1 MKKILSIFL
10 VVAILVCALPLSALT
25 ASAASYSGSCGDN
38 VNWSLDTDTGVLTIS
53 GSGNMTYYSS
63 SSDVP
68 WYAYRSSIKEVVI
81 SDGVTRIGD
90 YAFYYCTSLNE
101 ITIPDSVTRIGYEAF
116 YYCDS
121 LTEITIPDSV
131 THINRYTFYKC
142 TSLTEVTIGNSVTSI
157 GYGAFEDCTSLT
169 SITIPDSVTS
179 IGDSAF
185 SYCRSLTEITIP
197 DSVTGIGYD
206 AFSYCNSLTEITI
219 PDGVTRIDDSAFY
232 GCTSLTEITIPDSV
246 TSICDCAFSYCT
258 SLVEITIPDS
268 VTSIGDS
275 AFSGCTSLA
284 DITIPDSVTSIGVG
298 AFSDCDA
305 LESIVVQSGNP
316 VYHSAGNCIIET
328 ETKTLIVGC
337 KNSIIPTDNSVTSIG
352 NCAFYGCTSL
362 AEVTIGNSVTSIG
375 KYAFYG
381 CTSLAEVTIG
391 NSVTSIGG
399 YAFYKCTSL
408 AEITI
413 PDSVASIG
421 HYAFE
426 DCTSLN
432 KVNITDIAAW
442 YKIEFAGYSSNPTYY
457 AKSLYLNGQLITE
470 LNIPDGVTSIGS
482 CTFYNC
488 TSLTEITIPDSVTSI
503 GSSAFRGCTS
513 LAEITI
519 PDSVTSIGEYA
530 FYNTAYYKDS
540 NNLKNDVLY
549 INNHL
554 IIAKYKI
561 SGSYNIK
568 DDTITIAGSAFS
580 YCDSLTEITIPDSV
594 TSIGDVAFIGCTS
607 LKTVNNYSDLP
618 IVKGYSDYGYVGYYA
633 DTVNWYG
640 TVTDS
645 YGENLTYTF
654 DAKNGVLTISG
665 SGDMT
670 DYSNSSYTP
679 WYKYRSLIKEIV
691 ISDSVTS
698 IGDNVFADCTS
709 LTKITIPDS
718 VTSIGDR
725 AFYNCSNYTFFVDE
739 DSYAHKYA
747 VSNDIEVCFT
757 KFVAPDAPMIYS
769 KTTTNITLTP
779 YDGYEYKCG
788 DNGTWQTSNVFSG
801 LKENTTY
808 YFYQRKSA
816 TEYAPASAESSAT
829 KITTKYCPQ
838 KPSAPTISY
847 IKSNEIKLL
856 GDTSIYE
863 YKINDGNWQSSLEFS
878 NLTDDTEYTVY
889 VRVKETYNASES
901 EANFLT
907 VKTPQK
913 GVAIFYKNDIPLMF
927 YENNAT
933 SVIYGSIDEYSV
945 SRSGYEFKGWSTNSG
960 EVYNS
965 SSDVPVQEGTVV
977 FALWSKICSTCEGEG
992 VRYSNVF
999 CFYCNGGKDGPFKTY
1014 RHECSNCGGTDIRS
1028 WIANGQ
1034 AFRICNKCK
1043 STNILEV
1050 IHYVPCGVC
1059 SGKGSYQESE
1069 TCENC
1074 DGSKTVKETLN
1085 VAPPQVEIVEKA
1097 EDRVVLLADPRYEY
1111 SIDGTNWQKSNVF
1124 YNLTYG
1130 KTYNFY
1136 QRIAETEYNY
1146 ASEKSTELLVVLK
1159 YDSNVTYVP
1168 TPIIVS
1174 VADTTVTLKKIDGYE
1189 YKIEGGEWQK
1199 SNVFTGLL
1207 PDTEYVFYQRVA
1219 ETNTTQASVS
1229 SDGATATTLKI
1240 VPATPSAPTVLEKT
1254 ETSITLVKK
1263 SGYEYKIEGGEWQTS
1278 NVFTGLSPNTK
1289 YTFYQR
1295 VAETNT
1301 SQVSSSSAGVIIKT
1315 NKPTPQRPSAPTIL
1329 TVTDTT
1335 VTLKKIDGYEYKM
1348 NNGAWQTSGV
1358 FEGLSPNTEYTF
1370 YQRVAEIDT
1379 TYASESSV
1387 GVTAKTNPIKRW
1399 VQSGSRWWYDYG
1411 DGTYAIGW
1419 DEIDGTWYYFDA
1431 NGWMQTGW
1439 KQIGKI
1445 WYYFKSSGAMV
1456 TNWQKIG
1463 GVWYFFKESGAM
1475 VTGWFEDAD
1484 GTWYYFNSSG
1494 AMQTGWEKIGG
1505 VWYYFNTSGAM
1516 KTGWLKLGGT
1526 WYYFTGSGA
1535 MVTGNRN
1542 IGGKVYRFNSSGAC
1556 LNP

>member
-1 MKKILSIFL
+1 MKKMLSIFL
-10 VVAILVCALPLSALT
+10 AVAILVCTLPLSALT

-38 VNWSLDTDTGVLTIS
+38 LTWSLDTGSGVLTIS
-53 GSGNMTYYSS
+53 GSGDMTDFSS
-63 SSDVP
+63 SSSVP
-68 WYAYRSSIKEVVI
+68 WSEYRSLIKEVVI
-81 SDGVTRIGD
+81 SD
-90 YAFYYCTSLNE
+90 
-101 ITIPDSVTRIGYEAF
+101 
-116 YYCDS
+116 
-121 LTEITIPDSV
+121 
-131 THINRYTFYKC
+131 
-142 TSLTEVTIGNSVTSI
+142 SVTSI
-157 GYGAFEDCTSLT
+157 GF
-169 SITIPDSVTS
+169 
-179 IGDSAF
+179 
-185 SYCRSLTEITIP
+185 
-197 DSVTGIGYD
+197 
-206 AFSYCNSLTEITI
+206 
-219 PDGVTRIDDSAFY
+219 
-232 GCTSLTEITIPDSV
+232 
-246 TSICDCAFSYCT
+246 
-258 SLVEITIPDS
+258 
-268 VTSIGDS
+268 
-275 AFSGCTSLA
+275 
-284 DITIPDSVTSIGVG
+284 
-298 AFSDCDA
+298 
-305 LESIVVQSGNP
+305 
-316 VYHSAGNCIIET
+316 
-328 ETKTLIVGC
+328 
-337 KNSIIPTDNSVTSIG
+337 
-352 NCAFYGCTSL
+352 CAFY
-362 AEVTIGNSVTSIG
+362 
-375 KYAFYG
+375 
-381 CTSLAEVTIG
+381 
-391 NSVTSIGG
+391 
-399 YAFYKCTSL
+399 
-408 AEITI
+408 
-413 PDSVASIG
+413 
-421 HYAFE
+421 
-426 DCTSLN
+426 
-432 KVNITDIAAW
+432 
-442 YKIEFAGYSSNPTYY
+442 
-457 AKSLYLNGQLITE
+457 
-470 LNIPDGVTSIGS
+470 S
-482 CTFYNC
+482 CEN
-488 TSLTEITIPDSVTSI
+488 LTEITIPDSVTSI
-503 GSSAFRGCTS
+503 G
-513 LAEITI
+513 
-519 PDSVTSIGEYA
+519 
-530 FYNTAYYKDS
+530 
-540 NNLKNDVLY
+540 
-549 INNHL
+549 H
-554 IIAKYKI
+554 
-561 SGSYNIK
+561 
-568 DDTITIAGSAFS
+568 SAFS
-580 YCDSLTEITIPDSV
+580 SCDSLTEVTIGSGV
-594 TSIGDVAFIGCTS
+594 TSIGNHAFYECTN
-607 LKTVNNYSDLP
+607 LKTVNNYSSLY
-618 IVKGYSDYGYVGYYA
+618 IVKGDDYYGDVAYYA
-633 DTVNWYG
+633 DTVNWLY
-640 TVTDS
+640 TDTGS
-645 YGENLTYTF
+645 CGENLTYEF
-654 DAKNGVLTISG
+654 DVSTRTLTITG

-670 DYSNSSYTP
+670 DYSYDAP
-679 WYKYRSLIKEIV
+679 WDEYRSLIKEVI

-698 IGDNVFADCTS
+698 IGRCAFYSCENLTEATIGNSVTSIGYSAFYGCTS

-718 VTSIGDR
+718 VTSIGSCAFYSCENLTEATIGNSVTSIGYDAFENCYSLTEITIPDSVTSIGNEAFLGCTSLTEVTIGSGVTSIGVCAFLECTNLKTVNNYSSLYIVKGDYYGDVAYYADTVNWYGKPTGSCGAELTYTFNAATGVLTISGSGNMTNYSSISSMPWYSYRDLIKEVVISDSVTSIGNYAFYDCTSLSEVTIGSGVTSIGYR
-725 AFYNCSNYTFFVDE
+725 AFYSCNNLKTVNNYSNLYIVKGSESYGYAGYYADTVNWYGKPTGSCGAELTYTFNAATGVLTISGSGDMTNYSSSSSAPWNSYSSLIKEVVLPNGITSIGDDAFNNCDSLTSITIPDSVTSIGDYAFYKCNSLTKITIGSGVTSIGDYAFDDCSNGVFFVDE

-757 KFVAPDAPMIYS
+757 KFVAPDAPILYS
-769 KTTTNITLTP
+769 RKDTSVTLTP

-788 DNGTWQTSNVFSG
+788 DSGTWQTSNVFSG
-801 LKENTTY
+801 LKENTAY

-878 NLTDDTEYTVY
+878 NLTADTEYTVY

-901 EANFLT
+901 EASFLT

-913 GVAIFYKNDIPLMF
+913 GVAIFYKNDISLMF
-927 YENNAT
+927 YENNAN
-933 SVIYGSIDEYSV
+933 SAIYGSIDEYSV

-977 FALWSKICSTCEGEG
+977 FALWSKICSTCKGEG
-992 VRYSNVF
+992 VRYSNIF

-1034 AFRICNKCK
+1034 DFRICNKCK

-1050 IHYVPCGVC
+1050 IYYVPCGVC

-1085 VAPPQVEIVEKA
+1085 VAPPQVEIIEKA

-1189 YKIEGGEWQK
+1189 YKIEGGEWQT

-1207 PDTEYVFYQRVA
+1207 PNTKYVFYQRVA

-1263 SGYEYKIEGGEWQTS
+1263 NGYEYKIEGGEWQTS

-1370 YQRVAEIDT
+1370 YQRVAETDT

-1419 DEIDGTWYYFDA
+1419 EQIDSTWYYFDA
-1431 NGWMQTGW
+1431 SGWMQTGW
-1439 KQIGKI
+1439 QKI
-1445 WYYFKSSGAMV
+1445 SNKWYYFKSSGAMV
-1456 TNWQKIG
+1456 TDWQKIG

-1484 GTWYYFNSSG
+1484 GTWYYFKSSG
-1494 AMQTGWEKIGG
+1494 AMQMGWQKIGG

-1516 KTGWLKLGGT
+1516 KTGWLKSGGV
-1526 WYYFTGSGA
+1526 WYYFTSSGA